1 MRRSLPLVLASF
13 VTLGCGDPSP
23 SPVDAAMRQ
32 DAGVGDD
39 AFAAMD
45 AGPSGP
51 ARALFD
57 LDATETDFF
66 AFPFPSDLRL
76 EADGTPDM
84 AGFPSSTTSI
94 VGDLLELA
102 ETRPR
107 WPTVPV
113 AFFRFTAPLAERS
126 PDDVIA
132 PEASSPFLLVDVD
145 PSSPSRG
152 ELVPTIARTLAS
164 DRYAGASLVAVAAVP
179 GWVLHPNRRYAFVV
193 RRDAMGWDDGPIE
206 AEPTIAAL
214 LRGETPSATW
224 GADAAALYAPLRE
237 TLGTLGIAPDDVAT
251 ATVFTT
257 GDVVADLRTMVDGV
271 RARDE
276 VTIEGLAL
284 DPSDGDDHARY
295 CELLGTVSMPQ
306 FQEGT
311 PDFDTEGHFVIGA
324 DGLPVEQRRESVPV
338 VVTIPRGEMPAS
350 GFPVYLYIH
359 GSGGIAAQVV
369 DRGPY
374 GRDGIEA
381 RGEGPAHEVA
391 QHGIAAVGTAM
402 PLSPDRLPGASAI
415 AYINFANLDAFPF
428 TFHQGVIEQALLLD
442 AMQALRLDPATLGA
456 CTGVTLPAGA
466 TEIRFDFE
474 HVLAGGQSMGAMYV
488 NMLGAIDPRP
498 TALVPT
504 GAGGFWSY
512 MILETEL
519 LPNTRSALGSVLRVE
534 GDSLSH
540 LHPAMHLLQ
549 LAWESADP
557 MVFMPRISRRPL
569 AGIDARPIYEVV
581 GEGDSYFPTVLYD
594 AIALAYGHRQAGEEV
609 WPTMQPRLAW
619 GGLEGFESYPIANN
633 LENEAGARYTG
644 AVIQSAGDGFS
655 DAHNVF
661 MQVPEVR
668 HQWSCFLAS
677 AVAGTATIPAPAAP
691 GTPCTR

>member
-1 MRRSLPLVLASF
+1 

-23 SPVDAAMRQ
+23 PPVDAPSLE
-32 DAGVGDD
+32 DAGVAED
-39 AFAAMD
+39 AFAPMD

-51 ARALFD
+51 ARAVFD

-76 EADGTPDM
+76 DADGTPDM
-84 AGFPSSTTSI
+84 AGFPSSSTSI
-94 VGDLLELA
+94 VSDLLELA

-152 ELVPTIARTLAS
+152 ELVPTIARTLAP
-164 DRYAGASLVAVAAVP
+164 DRYAGSSLVAVAAVP
-179 GWVLHPNRRYAFVV
+179 GWVLHANRRYAFVV
-193 RRDAMGWDDGPIE
+193 RRDAMGWDDGTIDGEPIV
-206 AEPTIAAL
+206 AQL
-214 LRGETPSATW
+214 LAGETPSGSW
-224 GADAAALYAPLRE
+224 GAEAVALYAPLRE
-237 TLGTLGIAPDDVAT
+237 TLTTLGIAPDDVAT

-276 VTIEGLAL
+276 VTIDGLAL
-284 DPSDGDDHARY
+284 DPSDGDDHPRY

-324 DGLPVEQRRESVPV
+324 DGLPVEQRREEVPV
-338 VVTIPRGEMPAS
+338 VVTIPRGEMPAA
-350 GFPVYLYIH
+350 GFPLYLYIH

-391 QHGIAAVGTAM
+391 QHGIAAVGAAM
-402 PLSPDRLPGASAI
+402 PLSPDRLPGASPI

-442 AMQALRLDPATLGA
+442 AMEALRIDPATLGA
-456 CTGVTLPAGA
+456 CTGVTLPPGA
-466 TEIRFDFE
+466 SEIRFDFD
-474 HVLAGGQSMGAMYV
+474 HLLAGGQSMGAMYV
-488 NMLGAIDPRP
+488 NLLGATDARP

-519 LPNTRSALGSVLRVE
+519 LPSTRSALGSVLRVD

-569 AGIDARPIYEVV
+569 AGIGARPIYEVV
-581 GEGDSYFPTVLYD
+581 GQGDSYFPTVLFD

-619 GGLEGFESYPIANN
+619 GGLDGFEPYPIADN
-633 LENEAGARYTG
+633 LENEMGARYTG

-655 DAHNVF
+655 DPHNVF
-661 MQVPEVR
+661 MQVLEVR
-668 HQWSCFLAS
+668 YQWSCFLAS
-677 AVAGTATIPAPAAP
+677 AVAGTATIPAPASP
-691 GTPCTR
+691 GTPCAP